1 VAVSTPLVVMRQQ
14 AAKAGPVPLT
24 PASRLWVPFEGER
37 GGEGPLTLCQASTL
51 QWVTDTS
58 VYNRM
63 VEWPLT
69 LPAGATVAGIAVSLS
84 IVLGRHEI
92 LRTTYPAGPGARVQ
106 RLARRGHLAVDIFE
120 PDGSAPAEVLTVAL
134 IDRLRAAE
142 FDVGKDLPV
151 RAAVATRFG
160 RPVAAVL
167 LYSHVAV
174 DFASMALIDREL
186 TGLISGPVARMPSER
201 GHQPLDQAAAE
212 RAPRARRMTRA
223 ALRAWEA
230 SLRVMPQCLYAAP
243 ASPGAGGPAAGWL
256 WSRAAALALPRITA
270 RTGATKQ
277 VTVLAAL
284 CAVLSWRAGQDRC
297 AMAVSVTN
305 RSRPHLRG
313 YVGPL
318 ATDGLLLLGSK
329 AASFDE
335 LVHRATIAA
344 LKANRSGPV
353 DRSRLLEIIGQVE
366 HARGIAY
373 TRDCAFNDISGFQ
386 PGESPAAAAAA
397 ASPEQIAG
405 ALAGSRFLRL
415 PSMPVDELLLLILH
429 HVEGEV
435 MIGALTADAGRVPP
449 EEIESLLR
457 GTDRLLAAAAAGDVP
472 LAGLGGVTRLAPLP
486 RGDGWLLTDSCWVE
500 LAEVQRLLSDA
511 CPMAAARVFALPGP
525 DGSPQLVAYLTATE
539 GLTTPAQA
547 HAACTRL
554 LAGHGRPRQPG
565 GPRYTAMAP
574 AHYVVCAQAPADP
587 ASLTQW
593 RCQTVIAQGDGRR
606 LH

>member
-1 VAVSTPLVVMRQQ
+1 MAARTPLVVMRQRAAQ
-14 AAKAGPVPLT
+14 ARPVPL
-24 PASRLWVPFEGER
+24 ARARRLWVPFEGER
-37 GGEGPLTLCQASTL
+37 GGEAPVTLGQASTL

-69 LPAGATVAGIAVSLS
+69 LPAGAEVAGIAVSLS
-84 IVLGRHEI
+84 ILLGRHEV
-92 LRTTYPAGPGARVQ
+92 LRTTFPAGPGSRVQ
-106 RLARRGHLAVDIFE
+106 RVARRGYLALDIFE
-120 PDGSAPAEVLTVAL
+120 VPGDQPADVLTVAL
-134 IDRLRAAE
+134 IGRLRAAE
-142 FDVGKDLPV
+142 FDLSKDLPV
-151 RAAVATRFG
+151 RAAMVTRHG
-160 RPVAAVL
+160 SPVAAVL
-167 LYSHVAV
+167 LYSHIAV
-174 DFASMALIDREL
+174 DFASMALIDRQFTHL
-186 TGLISGPVARMPSER
+186 VSDPAARVPGER
-201 GHQPLDQAAAE
+201 GHQPLDQAAVE
-212 RAPRARRMTRA
+212 RAPRGKRMTEA

-243 ASPGAGGPAAGWL
+243 ASGAGGGPAAGWL

-284 CAVLSWRAGQDRC
+284 CAVLAWRARQDRC
-297 AMAVSVTN
+297 VMAMSVTN
-305 RSRPHLRG
+305 RTRPRLRG

-318 ATDGLLLLGSK
+318 STDGLLLLGTK

-353 DRSRLLEIIGQVE
+353 DRARLLEITGQVE

-386 PGESPAAAAAA
+386 PDDGRAAAAPGAG
-397 ASPEQIAG
+397 PEQIAG
-405 ALAGSRFLRL
+405 ALADSRFVRL
-415 PSMPVDELLLLILH
+415 PATPIDELLLLILH
-429 HVEGEV
+429 RVEGEL
-435 MIGALTADAGRVPP
+435 MLGALTADAGRVPP

-457 GTDRLLAAAAAGDVP
+457 GADRLLAAAAGGDLP
-472 LAGLGGVTRLAPLP
+472 LAGLGGVTGLAPLP
-486 RGDGWLLTDSCWVE
+486 RGDGWLLADSCWVE

-511 CPMAAARVFALPGP
+511 CPTAAARVFALAGAA
-525 DGSPQLVAYLTATE
+525 GSPRLVAYLTATE
-539 GLTTPAQA
+539 CVMTPGQA
-547 HAACTRL
+547 HAACMRL

-574 AHYVVCAQAPADP
+574 GHYVICARAPADT

-593 RCQTVIAQGDGRR
+593 RRQTVIAQGDGRR
-606 LH
+606 RP